1 MSRAWQV
8 CGHYSQSL
16 PDLDAGQPAVPDR
29 HIRPTRAALL
39 RGSLVPSFIVK
50 KASPGIDALGYLDE
64 AFDADVQIQ
73 DFDDSR
79 ELSEQAA
86 DAHALLVRSV
96 PVTAEVIDAA
106 PNLRL
111 IQRPG
116 LHLEG
121 IDVAYAKRRDVY
133 VCNVPESARK
143 NDAGGNPVSEHSL
156 ALILALL
163 KAVRSGRSSFVERR
177 VGVPA
182 SVGVAGKHLGLVG
195 LGRIGSS
202 LVPMARALGMRVAA
216 VRSQA
221 VATPHNGL
229 DWVGGPDELHELL
242 SWSDVVSIH
251 LPLTPETSGYVGAA
265 ELAAMKKGSYL
276 INTAR
281 AEIIDE
287 ASLRDAMHVGHLAG
301 FGTDVW
307 WEEPAEP
314 DDPLLEDPRVVAT
327 PHIAGMTREGMDA
340 IYSVV
345 AENIRRVQAGEVP
358 LHAV

>member
-1 MSRAWQV
+1 M
-8 CGHYSQSL
+8 
-16 PDLDAGQPAVPDR
+16 
-29 HIRPTRAALL
+29 
-39 RGSLVPSFIVK
+39 PSFVVK

-64 AFDADVQIQ
+64 ALGGDVQLQ
-73 DFDDSR
+73 EFDHRR
-79 ELSEQAA
+79 ELGEQVS
-86 DAHALLVRSV
+86 DAQALLVRSI

-121 IDVAYAKRRDVY
+121 IDVEYAKQRDIY

-156 ALILALL
+156 ALTLALL
-163 KAVRSGRSSFVERR
+163 KGVRSGTSSFTERR

-195 LGRIGSS
+195 LGRIGQA
-202 LVPMARALGMRVAA
+202 LVPLATALGMRVAG
-216 VRSQA
+216 VRSRAAGTQ
-221 VATPHNGL
+221 TGSGEDGL
-229 DWVGGPDELHELL
+229 DWVGGPGELHELL
-242 SWSDVVSIH
+242 GWSDIVSIH
-251 LPLTPETSGYVGAA
+251 LPLTPETTGYIAAA
-265 ELAAMKKGSYL
+265 ELAAMKEGSYL

-287 ASLRDAMHVGHLAG
+287 ASLRDSLQAGHLAG

-307 WEEPAEP
+307 WNEPAEP
-314 DDPLLEDPRVVAT
+314 DDPLLKDLRVVAT

-345 AENIRRVQAGEVP
+345 ADNIRRVQAGDAP